1 MKTDLR
7 VVKTHQAIRGALV
20 SLLKTKPFADIAAQ
34 EIYAAALVNRTT
46 FYKYYSGKRDLAA
59 KMIADFKQQY
69 AASLAM
75 RLEADHLSAALQQA
89 AQEIFAQHELLLA
102 LWQVETPRL
111 HLFADMKAML
121 QQHFAALT
129 GNDFRAL
136 LMATLLLETVRFY
149 FARGEMVPVAQV
161 VEEMEA
167 VVRLFR
173 G

>member
-34 EIYAAALVNRTT
+34 EIYATALVNRTT

-75 RLEADHLSAALQQA
+75 RLEADNLPAA
-89 AQEIFAQHELLLA
+89 
-102 LWQVETPRL
+102 L

>member
-75 RLEADHLSAALQQA
+75 RLEADHLLP
-89 AQEIFAQHELLLA
+89 I
-102 LWQVETPRL
+102 
-111 HLFADMKAML
+111 
-121 QQHFAALT
+121 
-129 GNDFRAL
+129 
-136 LMATLLLETVRFY
+136 
-149 FARGEMVPVAQV
+149 
-161 VEEMEA
+161 
-167 VVRLFR
+167 
-173 G
+173 